1 MCDNYKFWSNN
12 EHCQNRLNV
21 NISVVI
27 IGLLTDV
34 FAFLTTVFGKIMILL
49 DPARLAFRTSFKS
62 QGTIYQQLKSKRDY
76 IVKGSNLASKY

>member
-12 EHCQNRLNV
+12 AHCQNRLNV

-34 FAFLTTVFGKIMILL
+34 FAFLTNIFGKIMILL

-62 QGTIYQQLKSKRDY
+62 QVTIYQQLKSKRDY

>member
-1 MCDNYKFWSNN
+1 MCDNYKFCSNN

-62 QGTIYQQLKSKRDY
+62 RVTIYQQLKSKRDS

>member
-27 IGLLTDV
+27 IGFLTDV

-62 QGTIYQQLKSKRDY
+62 QVTIYQQLKSKRDY